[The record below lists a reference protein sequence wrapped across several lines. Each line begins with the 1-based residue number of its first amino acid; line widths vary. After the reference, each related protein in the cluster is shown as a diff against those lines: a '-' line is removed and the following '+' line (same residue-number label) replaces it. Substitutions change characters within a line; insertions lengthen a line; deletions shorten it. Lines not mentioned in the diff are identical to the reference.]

1 MKQFNRQGEKETAR
15 GKHLDHF
22 YERGYEYGITCRL
35 ETSTRRARMSA

>member
-22 YERGYEYGITCRL
+22 YERGYEYVITCRL